1 VRKYINLPVKIG
13 KLYLTQLVK
22 MGYNRCMFGE
32 VVSFILRIG
41 LVVALWGFVWSLVK
55 PRTRLMRVVRAALLV
70 VGLLG
75 VLAVLRVAGTN

>member
-1 VRKYINLPVKIG
+1 
-13 KLYLTQLVK
+13 
-22 MGYNRCMFGE
+22 MFGE

-41 LVVALWGFVWSLVK
+41 LVVALGGFVWSLVK

-75 VLAVLRVAGTN
+75 VLAVLRVVGAN